1 MTGTART
8 RLRSTLLIVWLLLPA
23 ASPAFASFDSAST
36 ASGQGVAQDQQPAS
50 DTATPSER
58 LQRAEWSLVRPT
70 PIVTLQIRRVAGY
83 VMLAPAGTLFM
94 LYLFR
99 PRRYVIAGAFAC
111 AASSLMLLALSFEL
125 GGAHTADPNTIAAG
139 RLGIGAWS
147 FTGLFFGAA
156 LRLASG
162 WFRAPSAIPRSMS
175 WSILFGAAW
184 LIFGA
189 ALLPRPGAILL
200 PTLLLMTSW
209 HLISAYGYLKIV
221 RRHRFVGAALAGA
234 GVFSIALINIGAT
247 ATAIA
252 NRSIGP
258 GAPSTVY
265 LNLVA
270 SAILVLGM
278 HLLIFED
285 VIEELRAAANQI
297 AESRDEMKAMAV
309 TDPLTRCYNRRLL
322 YEIADHELEQ
332 HRRYDLPLSIL
343 YLDIDHFKAIN
354 DTRGHHTGDEVLMT
368 MGAILRELTRQA
380 DFVFRWGG
388 DEFVVLLSASEPE
401 ARNKANKIRRAFL
414 ESAIVSNL
422 PDGVDVSIG
431 CVAVPP
437 DTVDFDPLI
446 DQADRE
452 MYRRKRALA
461 S

>member
-1 MTGTART
+1 LAETART
-8 RLRSTLLIVWLLLPA
+8 RLRSTLLILWLLSLA
-23 ASPAFASFDSAST
+23 APAFASLDSAST
-36 ASGQGVAQDQQPAS
+36 TSADRVAQDEQPFYDPAAP
-50 DTATPSER
+50 TEP

-70 PIVTLQIRRVAGY
+70 PVVGLQIRRVAGFATL
-83 VMLAPAGTLFM
+83 VAAGTLFM

-99 PRRYVIAGAFAC
+99 PRPYVLAGAFAW
-111 AASSLMLLALSFEL
+111 AASSMMLFVLSVDS
-125 GGAHTADPNTIAAG
+125 GGTHAADPNTITTG

-147 FTGLFFGAA
+147 YAALFFGAA

-162 WFRAPSAIPRSMS
+162 WFRAPSAIPISMF
-175 WSILFGAAW
+175 WAIFAGAAW
-184 LIFGA
+184 VIFGA
-189 ALLPRPGAILL
+189 AFLPRPGAILL
-200 PTLLLMTSW
+200 PALLLMTSW
-209 HLISAYGYLKIV
+209 HLASAYGYLKIV
-221 RRHRFVGAALAGA
+221 RQYRFVGAALAGI
-234 GVFSIALINIGAT
+234 GVLSIAVLNISAT
-247 ATAIA
+247 AVAIA
-252 NRSIGP
+252 NREIGP
-258 GAPSTVY
+258 GSTSVAY
-265 LNLVA
+265 LNLLA
-270 SAILVLGM
+270 SSLVILGM

-285 VIEELRAAANQI
+285 VIEELRAAATQI

-322 YEIADHELEQ
+322 YEIAEHELEQ
-332 HRRYDLPLSIL
+332 HRRYNLPLSIL

-354 DTRGHHTGDEVLMT
+354 DTRGHHTGDEVLKT
-368 MGAILRELTRQA
+368 MGGILRELTRKG

-401 ARNKANKIRRAFL
+401 AKNKANKIRRAFL

-422 PDGVDVSIG
+422 PEGVDVSIG

-437 DTVDFDPLI
+437 ATMDFEPLI

>member
-1 MTGTART
+1 MTETART
-8 RLRSTLLIVWLLLPA
+8 RLRSTLLILWLLPLA
-23 ASPAFASFDSAST
+23 TPAFASLDSAQDMPLVST
-36 ASGQGVAQDQQPAS
+36 P
-50 DTATPSER
+50 ATPSGG

-70 PIVTLQIRRVAGY
+70 PVVSLQIRRVVGFG
-83 VMLAPAGTLFM
+83 MLVPAATLFV
-94 LYLFR
+94 LYVFR
-99 PRRYVIAGAFAC
+99 PRPYVMAGAFAW
-111 AASSLMLLALSFEL
+111 AASSMMLLVLSVES
-125 GGAHTADPNTIAAG
+125 ASAPTVDPNTIMTG

-147 FTGLFFGAA
+147 YAALFFGAA

-162 WFRAPSAIPRSMS
+162 WFRAPSAIPRSMF
-175 WSILFGAAW
+175 WSIYAGAAW
-184 LIFGA
+184 VIFGA
-189 ALLPRPGAILL
+189 ALLPRPGAVLL
-200 PTLLLMTSW
+200 PALLLMTSW

-221 RRHRFVGAALAGA
+221 REHRFVGAALAGI
-234 GVFSIALINIGAT
+234 GVFSIALINISAT
-247 ATAIA
+247 VVAIA

-258 GAPSTVY
+258 GSTSVAY

-270 SAILVLGM
+270 SALLIVGM

-285 VIEELRAAANQI
+285 VIEELRDAATQI
-297 AESRDEMKAMAV
+297 AKSRDEMKAMAV

-332 HRRYDLPLSIL
+332 HRRYNLPLSIL

-354 DTRGHHTGDEVLMT
+354 DTRGHHTGDEVLKT
-368 MGAILRELTRQA
+368 VGGILRELTRQA

-437 DTVDFDPLI
+437 DTMDFDPLI

>member
-8 RLRSTLLIVWLLLPA
+8 RLRSTLLILWLLPVALL
-23 ASPAFASFDSAST
+23 AFASFDSAST
-36 ASGQGVAQDQQPAS
+36 ASAQSAAQDEQPAS
-50 DTATPSER
+50 DEITPSER
-58 LQRAEWSLVRPT
+58 LELAEFSLVRPT
-70 PIVTLQIRRVAGY
+70 PIVTLQIRRVVGFG
-83 VMLAPAGTLFM
+83 MLAAAGTLFM

-99 PRRYVIAGAFAC
+99 PRPYVLAGAFAW
-111 AASSLMLLALSFEL
+111 AAYSMMLLVLSVDS
-125 GGAHTADPNTIAAG
+125 GSTDAANPDTITIG

-147 FTGLFFGAA
+147 YAALFFGAA

-162 WFRAPSAIPRSMS
+162 WFRAPSAIPLSMF
-175 WSILFGAAW
+175 WAIFAGAAW
-184 LIFGA
+184 VIFGA
-189 ALLPRPGAILL
+189 ALFPRPGAILL
-200 PTLLLMTSW
+200 PALLLMTSW
-209 HLISAYGYLKIV
+209 HLVSAYFYLQIV
-221 RRHRFVGAALAGA
+221 RQHRFVGAGLAGI
-234 GVFSIALINIGAT
+234 GVFSIAVINISAT
-247 ATAIA
+247 AVAIA
-252 NRSIGP
+252 NPGIGL
-258 GAPSTVY
+258 GSPSVTY
-265 LNLVA
+265 LNLLA
-270 SAILVLGM
+270 SSLVILGM

-285 VIEELRAAANQI
+285 VIEELRAAAAEI

-322 YEIADHELEQ
+322 YEIADHELQQ
-332 HRRYDLPLSIL
+332 HQRYNLPLSIL

-354 DTRGHHTGDEVLMT
+354 DTRGHHTGDEVLKT

-388 DEFVVLLSASEPE
+388 DEFVVLLSASETE

-431 CVAVPP
+431 CVPVPP
-437 DTVDFDPLI
+437 ETMDFDPLI